1 MNTKALRQKVLDLAI
16 HGKLVPPAYRQAGK
30 SLENI
35 PAEKEG
41 QWFVYVI
48 ECVDG
53 SFYKGFTTDLIK
65 RYKQH
70 CAGIGAEW
78 TKTHKPKQL
87 FYWEIHYSE
96 KSAIEREKYLK
107 SGCGREW
114 FKNEVVDK
122 PENWESATVLLEKIR
137 AEKAEKIKKGLPAG
151 RRGELK
157 ADKKDSF
164 IFTKECEFDEDKL
177 GKCSSGTRHKRHY
190 EQFADGTV
198 KDIEDEIPFEVPDG
212 WAWCRLGEIS
222 SELGDGIHGTP
233 EYDVNGDYYFV
244 NGNNLC
250 NGKII
255 IKDDTKRVSQ
265 IEYNKY
271 KKNLNQNTILVS
283 INGTLGNI
291 AFYNKENIILGK
303 SACYFNLFEK
313 QFKDFMFFLLSSE
326 YFKKYASEN
335 ATGSTI
341 KNVSLKTMRD
351 FLVPLPTLNEQKK
364 IVSAIKTIFN
374 QITIIENDKTDLQ
387 EIIKQTKSKI
397 LDLAIHGKLV
407 PQDPNDEPAEEL
419 LKRIATSDNRPYE
432 KIEEGDIPFEIP
444 PSWKWTT
451 IKNIVNYIGDGD
463 WIESKDQSD
472 KGIRLIQT
480 GNIGFGTFKDKEGKY
495 HYISENT
502 FSSLGCNEIF
512 EGDILISRLPEPVG
526 RACILPKVPERMI
539 TAVDCTIIR
548 LNEELFQK
556 ELFVYY
562 TISNKYLELI
572 KENCTGTTRLRISRS
587 NLEKIFIPIP
597 PLNEQK
603 RILNRIKKLFETLDE
618 IVLNLV

>member
-198 KDIEDEIPFEVPDG
+198 KDIEDEIPFDVPEG
-212 WAWCRLGEIS
+212 WAWIRQKNLGIALNGKAFKPSDWTKKGLPIVRIQNLNDKNAPYNYYDKDVDETFLLHGG
-222 SELGDGIHGTP
+222 ELLFAWSGTP
-233 EYDVNGDYYFV
+233 GTSFGAHIWDKGEAVLNQHIFKILFDETIINKIFYKYCL
-244 NGNNLC
+244 NNQVEKLIEVAHGSAGLAHITK
-250 NGKII
+250 NMFDEVLIPLPPYNEQLRIVTEFEKII
-255 IKDDTKRVSQ
+255 SLINYINDNKTELNDT
-265 IEYNKY
+265 
-271 KKNLNQNTILVS
+271 
-283 INGTLGNI
+283 
-291 AFYNKENIILGK
+291 
-303 SACYFNLFEK
+303 
-313 QFKDFMFFLLSSE
+313 
-326 YFKKYASEN
+326 
-335 ATGSTI
+335 
-341 KNVSLKTMRD
+341 
-351 FLVPLPTLNEQKK
+351 
-364 IVSAIKTIFN
+364 
-374 QITIIENDKTDLQ
+374 
-387 EIIKQTKSKI
+387 IKQTKSKI

-407 PQDPNDEPAEEL
+407 PQDPNDEPVEEL

-432 KIEEGDIPFEIP
+432 KMEEEFDYEIP
-444 PSWKWTT
+444 
-451 IKNIVNYIGDGD
+451 KNWRFCKV
-463 WIESKDQSD
+463 KDVCSVIMGQSPEGEAVSDD
-472 KGIRLIQT
+472 KNGMEFHQGKIC
-480 GNIGFGTFKDKEGKY
+480 FGK
-495 HYISENT
+495 
-502 FSSLGCNEIF
+502 
-512 EGDILISRLPEPVG
+512 
-526 RACILPKVPERMI
+526 
-539 TAVDCTIIR
+539 
-548 LNEELFQK
+548 
-556 ELFVYY
+556 
-562 TISNKYLELI
+562 KYLEESSSFTKHITKIAPKDSVLLCVRAPVGI
-572 KENCTGTTRLRISRS
+572 VNITEREICIGRGLCAVIPKYTINSDFWFYWLQSLQSNFEQKATGTTFRAISVDVIK
-587 NLEKIFIPIP
+587 NQIVAIP
-597 PLNEQK
+597 PHEEQ
-603 RILNRIKKLFETLDE
+603 NRIVNKINELYEQLDK